1 MADYIG
7 SKKATTIPSI
17 KTEPV
22 EDKLTDTRIEEIYA
36 EFNANGSGLAAL
48 APDLANTVN
57 KKLTQ
62 SNRNEFIAH
71 DHMHKN
77 PIVEK
82 SKTNHDDIWQ
92 EADDD
97 DDDDDDI
104 DNHSKQQ
111 IVKPTQPIKSI
122 PVPPSNHLNTQSVR
136 KITSTS
142 IVNV

>member
-1 MADYIG
+1 MAEYMG
-7 SKKATTIPSI
+7 NKKSTAIPS
-17 KTEPV
+17 TTAQPM

-62 SNRNEFIAH
+62 TNRNDFIAH
-71 DHMHKN
+71 DHMNKI

-82 SKTNHDDIWQ
+82 SEPNHDDIWQ
-92 EADDD
+92 ENDDD

-104 DNHSKQQ
+104 DDQPPPKQQ
-111 IVKPTQPIKSI
+111 TVKSTAPIKTI
-122 PVPPSNHLNTQSVR
+122 PSASSNHLNTQPVR
-136 KITSTS
+136 TK
-142 IVNV
+142 